1 MYVVLLFSFGRSRLE
16 IGSGQKT
23 KEENCKEEDED
34 INRSVVLRG
43 RVVFHLDPG
52 HDVTRSEGTRR
63 AEAAVKLICWL
74 SFIVTS
80 PLAGTWTPPHATSQY
95 VAGVCV

>member
-16 IGSGQKT
+16 IGSGQNT

-43 RVVFHLDPG
+43 RVVASHLDPG
-52 HDVTRSEGTRR
+52 HDVTRSER
-63 AEAAVKLICWL
+63 
-74 SFIVTS
+74 
-80 PLAGTWTPPHATSQY
+80 
-95 VAGVCV
+95 